1 MGLIVLT
8 SPEIHRG
15 LLQVALQISVRLFSP
30 INTAI
35 RVALRC
41 MEQNQQSW
49 FNTVGK
55 ITIRD
60 PFFKVPVII
69 WLVSFARDTRT
80 KTKSKA
86 FEERKLPA

>member
-8 SPEIHRG
+8 NPEIRRA

-35 RVALRC
+35 RVALRG
-41 MEQNQQSW
+41 MEQNHQSW
-49 FNTVGK
+49 FNSVGK
-55 ITIRD
+55 ITTRD
-60 PFFKVPVII
+60 PFFKVPVIT

-80 KTKSKA
+80 KMKSKA
-86 FEERKLPA
+86 FAEKKFPG